1 METIRFNDQEK
12 ALLVAKLQRY
22 FTEELKQPIGRFDA
36 EFLLDFLSEEL
47 GAYYY
52 NRGVA
57 DAQAM
62 LEARVDDLTDAM
74 WQLQRPTEFK
84 R

>member
-1 METIRFNDQEK
+1 METIRFDDREK

-22 FTEELKQPIGRFDA
+22 FTAELKQPIGRFDA

-57 DAQAM
+57 DAQAV
-62 LEARVDDLTDAM
+62 LAARVDDLSDAL
-74 WQLQRPTEFK
+74 WQLERPTEFK

>member
-1 METIRFNDQEK
+1 METIKFAAEEK
-12 ALLVAKLQRY
+12 ALLVARLQRY
-22 FTEELKQPIGRFDA
+22 FSEELKQSIGRFDA
-36 EFLLDFLSEEL
+36 EFMLDFISDEL

-57 DAQAM
+57 DAQAV
-62 LEARVDDLTDAM
+62 LAAKADDLAEAV
-74 WQLQRPTEFK
+74 WQLERPTEFK

>member
-1 METIRFNDQEK
+1 METIRFAAEEK
-12 ALLVAKLQRY
+12 ALLVARLQRY
-22 FTEELKQPIGRFDA
+22 FSEELKQSIGRFDA
-36 EFLLDFLSEEL
+36 EFMLDFISEEL

-57 DAQAM
+57 DAQAV
-62 LEARVDDLTDAM
+62 LAAKAEDLADAV
-74 WQLQRPTEFK
+74 WQLERPTEFK

>member
-1 METIRFNDQEK
+1 MEAIRFGAEEK
-12 ALLVAKLQRY
+12 TVLVGKLQRY
-22 FTEELKQPIGRFDA
+22 FSEELKQPIGRFDA
-36 EFLLDFLSEEL
+36 EFMLDFLSEEL

-57 DAQAM
+57 DAQAV
-62 LEARVDDLTDAM
+62 LAAKAEDLADAV
-74 WQLQRPTEFK
+74 WQLQRPTEFS

>member
-1 METIRFNDQEK
+1 MEAIKFNDDEK
-12 ALLVAKLQRY
+12 ARLVAKLQRY
-22 FTEELKQPIGRFDA
+22 FSEELKQSIGRFDA
-36 EFLLDFLSEEL
+36 EFMLDFLSEEL

-57 DAQAM
+57 DAQAV
-62 LEARVDDLTDAM
+62 LAARVDDLTDAM
-74 WQLQRPTEFK
+74 WQLERPTEFK

>member
-1 METIRFNDQEK
+1 MDAIRFSAEEK
-12 ALLVAKLQRY
+12 ALLVGKLQRY
-22 FTEELKQPIGRFDA
+22 FSEELKQAIGRFDA
-36 EFLLDFLSEEL
+36 EFMIDFISDEL

-57 DAQAM
+57 DAQAV
-62 LEARVDDLTDAM
+62 LAAKAEDLADAV
-74 WQLQRPTEFK
+74 WQLERPTEFK

>member
-1 METIRFNDQEK
+1 METIRFSAEEK
-12 ALLVAKLQRY
+12 ALLVGKLQRY
-22 FTEELKQPIGRFDA
+22 FSEELKQQIGRFDA
-36 EFLLDFLSEEL
+36 EFMLDFVSEEL

-57 DAQAM
+57 DAQAV
-62 LEARVDDLTDAM
+62 LAAKAEDLADAV
-74 WQLQRPTEFK
+74 WQLERPTEFK

>member
-1 METIRFNDQEK
+1 MDTIRFDDQEK

-57 DAQAM
+57 DAQAV
-62 LEARVDDLTDAM
+62 LTAKAADLADAV
-74 WQLQRPTEFK
+74 WQLERPTEFK